1 MKRSTAKKMGL
12 TPLYMIE
19 DMVSIAAAPNL
30 LPVAPALAIKK
41 LMNRTG
47 LTLDQVDIIEI
58 NEAFACVPLVSLK
71 LLSCRAFIED
81 DYAHAAAHIANY
93 PIDTFNEVT
102 FKKLLGKLNVN
113 GGAIAIGHANI
124 KQAVIRWK
132 HGFGLGPLA
141 KLPVIP
147 VYPERS
153 SFHPIPHRWQC
164 RPRGHQRLCGGGF
177 RPIFLV
183 FILFGIAFHGGG
195 QLKAAS
201 VPRYSI
207 LFTMGCNW
215 GPLIKTR
222 TAIPMRSTHQNGG
235 RIIHCCWP
243 SGRP

>member
-1 MKRSTAKKMGL
+1 MEALSKLKPVFGNPSITAGNAPGLNDGATAQILMKRSTAKKMGL

-141 KLPVIP
+141 KLPV
-147 VYPERS
+147 
-153 SFHPIPHRWQC
+153 
-164 RPRGHQRLCGGGF
+164 
-177 RPIFLV
+177 
-183 FILFGIAFHGGG
+183 
-195 QLKAAS
+195 
-201 VPRYSI
+201 
-207 LFTMGCNW
+207 
-215 GPLIKTR
+215 KTR
-222 TAIPMRSTHQNGG
+222 IPRAFFFSSNST
-235 RIIHCCWP
+235 P
-243 SGRP
+243 MAM